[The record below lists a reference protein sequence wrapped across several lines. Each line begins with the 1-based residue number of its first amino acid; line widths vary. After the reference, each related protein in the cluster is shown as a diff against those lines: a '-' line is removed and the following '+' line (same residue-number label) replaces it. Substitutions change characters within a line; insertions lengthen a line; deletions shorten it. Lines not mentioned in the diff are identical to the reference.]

1 MQRITRIGVLSLGR
15 VAGAWGAVLGVFAG
29 IAYALFFSSR
39 GLVGL
44 SHERADALP
53 FAFLAL
59 IALFGTPILLGIAY
73 FALGVVSALVLN
85 VVFRLSGGLEVR
97 IERQN
102 N

>member
-29 IAYALFFSSR
+29 IAYALFFSGL

-44 SHERADALP
+44 SDDRMQALP

-59 IALFGTPILLGIAY
+59 IALFGTPILFGIAY
-73 FALGVVSALVLN
+73 FVLGLVSALVLN
-85 VVFRLSGGLEVR
+85 LVFRLSGGLEVR
-97 IERQN
+97 IER
-102 N
+102 